1 MSTPSIA
8 LLLAVIILITS
19 TSTLITTS
27 NAQQQQQQQVRSAN
41 GGLTAT
47 LNGDSFRPGDTII
60 VNGTVEEQQ
69 RQPGSYVAIGVID
82 PQGKI
87 VEYGS
92 PPITADNNTFT
103 YRFIAGEQQQQ
114 QEQIDPNE
122 PMLTSGNYTMVVR
135 YFPQPNDESV
145 MEQVEFFFEYNAIEE
160 GMTVGGTSPSD
171 DYDADIQG

>member
-1 MSTPSIA
+1 VSIPSIA
-8 LLLAVIILITS
+8 PLLAVIILITS
-19 TSTLITTS
+19 VAAFPITAY
-27 NAQQQQQQQVRSAN
+27 AQQQQQQAESAN

-47 LNGDSFRPGDTII
+47 LNGDSFRPGDTIL

-69 RQPGSYVAIGVID
+69 RQPGSYITIEVID

-87 VEYGS
+87 VEYGT

-122 PMLTSGNYTMVVR
+122 PMITSGNYTMVVR

-160 GMTVGGTSPSD
+160 GMTVGGTSTSD

>member
-1 MSTPSIA
+1 VSTPSIA

-19 TSTLITTS
+19 TATLITTS
-27 NAQQQQQQQVRSAN
+27 HAQQQHQQQVRSAN

-82 PQGKI
+82 PQSKI

-92 PPITADNNTFT
+92 TPITADNNTFT

>member
-1 MSTPSIA
+1 VSTPSIA

-19 TSTLITTS
+19 TSMFTTQS
-27 NAQQQQQQQVRSAN
+27 NAQQQQQQQAESAN

-69 RQPGSYVAIGVID
+69 RQDGSYVAIEVRD
-82 PQGKI
+82 PQGKM

-92 PPITADNNTFT
+92 APVTADNNTFT

-122 PMLTSGNYTMVVR
+122 PMITSGNYTMVVR
-135 YFPQPNDESV
+135 HFPQPNDESM
-145 MEQVEFFFEYNAIEE
+145 MEEVEFFFEYNAIEE
-160 GMTVGGTSPSD
+160 GMTVGGTSTSN

>member
-1 MSTPSIA
+1 MSIPSIA
-8 LLLAVIILITS
+8 PLLAVIILITS
-19 TSTLITTS
+19 VAAFPITAY
-27 NAQQQQQQQVRSAN
+27 AQQQQQQAESAN

-47 LNGDSFRPGDTII
+47 LNGDSFRPGDTIL
-60 VNGTVEEQQ
+60 VNGTVEEQ
-69 RQPGSYVAIGVID
+69 RQAGSYITIEVID

-92 PPITADNNTFT
+92 PPITEDNNTFT

-122 PMLTSGNYTMVVR
+122 PMITSGNYTMVVR
-135 YFPQPNDESV
+135 YFPQPSDESV
-145 MEQVEFFFEYNAIEE
+145 MDQVEFFFEYNAIEE
-160 GMTVGGTSPSD
+160 GMTVGGTSTSD

>member
-19 TSTLITTS
+19 TATLTTTS

-47 LNGDSFRPGDTII
+47 LNGYSFRPGDTII

-69 RQPGSYVAIGVID
+69 RQPGSYVAIEVID
-82 PQGKI
+82 PQSKI

-103 YRFIAGEQQQQ
+103 YRFIAGGQQQQ

-122 PMLTSGNYTMVVR
+122 PMITSGNYTMVVR

-160 GMTVGGTSPSD
+160 GMTVGGTSTSD